1 MIESILI
8 ILLIIAVILLVL
20 AFEWKSLTI
29 TIIDI
34 IFWLILSISIY
45 SVEVPYQYT
54 SGGTIVEATQTIQS
68 MYPIG
73 WLFTAIAIIMMI
85 YVFILGTDMLKGKF
99 SNMM

>member
-8 ILLIIAVILLVL
+8 ILLIIAVILLIL
-20 AFEWKSLTI
+20 AFEWKSLSI

-54 SGGTIVEATQTIQS
+54 SGGVVVEATQSIQT

-73 WLFTAIAIIMMI
+73 WLFIVISLVMMI
-85 YVFILGTDMLKGKF
+85 YVFILGTDMLQGKF
-99 SNMM
+99 SKMM